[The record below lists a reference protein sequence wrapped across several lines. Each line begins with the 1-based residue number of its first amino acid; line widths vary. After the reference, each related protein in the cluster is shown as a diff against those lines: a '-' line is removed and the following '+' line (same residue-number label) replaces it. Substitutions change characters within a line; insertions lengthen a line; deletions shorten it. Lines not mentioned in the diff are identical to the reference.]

1 MFLKRLSLINFK
13 NVAQIHLDFEPGIN
27 AFVGDNGTG
36 KTNILDAIY
45 YLSMC
50 KSMLSTTDG
59 QSVRHGEDFF
69 VVDGNYL
76 TSDSHSE
83 SIVCTFSKQ
92 RTHIKS
98 LKRNGK
104 VYERL
109 ADHVGLIPV
118 VVVSPQDSS
127 LISLSADERRRF
139 LNGFLSQLDVVYLNS
154 LMKYNALILQRNKV
168 LKSGAD
174 EAMLSIYD
182 EQLAPHAQYIYQCR
196 AKAVSDISVM
206 VEEFYAHLCGE
217 KESVSIEYRSELS
230 KGNYIELMQASRQR
244 DIVNEHTTSGVHR
257 DDLIFSIGGYALR
270 KYGSQG
276 QQKTFL
282 IALKLAQYMLLETSR
297 NEKPILLL
305 DDLFDKL
312 DAGRVEQLI
321 RLVSGDEF
329 GQIFITDCNRTRL
342 QRILNQMG
350 CKYSLFDI
358 EAGSTNQ
365 EAGSINQ
372 ETDSTNQEADSTN
385 QEVSSINQEDG
396 STNQE
401 ADSINPKDEA

>member
-1 MFLKRLSLINFK
+1 MLLKRLSLINFK
-13 NVAQIHLDFEPGIN
+13 NISQVQLDFEPGIN
-27 AFVGDNGTG
+27 AFVGDNGAG

-59 QSVRHGEDFF
+59 QSVRHGADFF
-69 VVDGNYL
+69 VVDGTYL
-76 TSDSHSE
+76 TSDSRTE
-83 SIVCTFSKQ
+83 SVVCTFSKQ

-139 LNGFLSQLDVVYLNS
+139 LNGFLSQLDAMYLNS
-154 LMKYNALILQRNKV
+154 LMKYNALIMQRNKV
-168 LKSGAD
+168 LKSNPD

-182 EQLAPHAQYIYQCR
+182 AQLIPHAEYIYSCR
-196 AKAVSDISVM
+196 ANAISRISVM
-206 VEEFYAHLCGE
+206 VEDFYAELSGE
-217 KESVSIEYRSELS
+217 RECVSIEYRSELS
-230 KGNYIELMQASRQR
+230 KGNYLELMQASRQR

-257 DDLIFSIGGYALR
+257 DDLVFSIGGYPLR

-276 QQKTFL
+276 QQKSFL
-282 IALKLAQYMLLETSR
+282 IALKLAQYMLLETQR
-297 NEKPILLL
+297 CEKPILLF
-305 DDLFDKL
+305 DDLFDKI

-321 RLVSGDEF
+321 RLVSGEEF

-342 QRILNQMG
+342 RRILSEMN
-350 CKYSLFDI
+350 CRYSLFDI
-358 EAGSTNQ
+358 EEGVANDKG
-365 EAGSINQ
+365 EL
-372 ETDSTNQEADSTN
+372 
-385 QEVSSINQEDG
+385 
-396 STNQE
+396 
-401 ADSINPKDEA
+401 